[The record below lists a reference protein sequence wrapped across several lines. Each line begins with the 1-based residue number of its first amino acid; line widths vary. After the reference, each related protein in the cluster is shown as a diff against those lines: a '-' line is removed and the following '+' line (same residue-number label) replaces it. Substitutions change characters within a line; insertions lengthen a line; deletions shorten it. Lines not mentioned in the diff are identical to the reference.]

1 MLSFQGWG
9 QTFVVDETISKVHP
23 DINCDVTYFLL
34 TNNTISPI
42 YYRIYFSVDNGSS
55 GWNDITTGTLAQR
68 VGVGIQVPMNYQNEG
83 FYKIYFS
90 SSSTVSLSSSSLP
103 SIQTIIKS
111 SPTINTE
118 VSNLDYAICY
128 NLTNV
133 IDTFINELSLTI
145 DDIILARAIE
155 LHSINTFN
163 YLVNE
168 GYKPLEL
175 SLKEAVHMCNSELI
189 NSILENNID
198 LIKCLETDDIEFL
211 FNYIIDEETV
221 ETVNVLLNYCVD
233 TSIFTQFYKA
243 LISNTYKSNYEID
256 ISNELIDL
264 LQSNGVI
271 DADDADD
278 DAVDSD
284 DSSIDE

>member
-1 MLSFQGWG
+1 MTEL
-9 QTFVVDETISKVHP
+9 I
-23 DINCDVTYFLL
+23 
-34 TNNTISPI
+34 
-42 YYRIYFSVDNGSS
+42 
-55 GWNDITTGTLAQR
+55 
-68 VGVGIQVPMNYQNEG
+68 
-83 FYKIYFS
+83 
-90 SSSTVSLSSSSLP
+90 
-103 SIQTIIKS
+103 
-111 SPTINTE
+111 TE
-118 VSNLDYAICY
+118 VYESILDAIDNENCSKIIFLFKENELEPETSLYDAPRIGHRDVELSTYLDYAICY